1 MESLLISSHT
11 SDLLRSPKSP
21 VLASFYTS
29 VFRFLKGSQRKW
41 WLRTLVMAPR
51 EGFRASSVFSVLPIP
66 TAINKLALNCQKP

>member
-11 SDLLRSPKSP
+11 SALLHSPKSP
-21 VLASFYTS
+21 ILASFYTL

-51 EGFRASSVFSVLPIP
+51 KGLQGSSVFSVLPTP
-66 TAINKLALNCQKP
+66 TAINKLALNCQQP